1 MLLQRLVESYEVML
15 EDEGCEVPTYGY
27 CMANVHYAAVISK
40 EGELKSLVSLK
51 VLNDAGKKY
60 VPVSMVVPQ
69 QAKKTSGISSNF
81 LCENATYV
89 FGVDFKDKPSKAK
102 QSFEAFRER
111 HLEILEGLDNAECQ
125 AFVAFIENWDYENP
139 LNHRVIEE
147 NYDDLSGANII
158 FQYEGNKLA
167 FLHENDQ
174 VKRVW
179 EEKNNDAQGDVMQC
193 LVTGE
198 TSPVSRLHPLVKGLM
213 YGQSMGNTLV
223 GFNAVAYE
231 SYGRHKDQ
239 GLNSPVSEYAAFA
252 YGTAL
257 NHMLADR
264 DHRLVIGDTTTVF
277 WAASKDQGIKDC
289 MAMIFNPDELAKID
303 EASGGAIRDT
313 RAVREM
319 KSIFYKL
326 SQGQPIEGV
335 QHVFDDTTK
344 VFILGL
350 SPNAARISVR
360 FMVEDS
366 FGDFLTKSLG
376 HYKDMRIEK
385 QYDSEPDAI
394 SLWRMLNETIPPAS
408 GAKAK
413 MASPVL
419 AGSVMRAVVQGLQYP
434 DTLYKA
440 ILLRIKAEKKINY
453 VKASIIKGYLTRK
466 LAPDKKE
473 RAVLTMSLN
482 QQSDAKPYVLG
493 RLFAVLEKAQ
503 EDANP
508 GAKLNTTIK
517 DRYFTSASA
526 TPGIIFP
533 RLLAL
538 SNHHIK
544 KSEYGSTTERRIQA
558 IMDKLYV
565 EDKPFPTRLT
575 TEEQGIFILG
585 YYHQRNA
592 FYRKSE
598 EAEQ

>member
-15 EDEGCEVPTYGY
+15 EDEGCDVPRYGY
-27 CMANVHYAAVISK
+27 CMANVSYAAVISK

-60 VPVSMVVPQ
+60 VPMVMTVPYQ
-69 QAKKTSGISSNF
+69 RKRGSNIASNF
-81 LCENATYV
+81 LCDNAQYI
-89 FGVDFKDKPSKAK
+89 FGLNIEKPEAARKRHEASKEFHK
-102 QSFEAFRER
+102 GLLGE
-111 HLEILEGLDNAECQ
+111 LEGEKAESIVR
-125 AFVAFIENWDYENP
+125 FFKLWDVNKAEKHP
-139 LNHRVIEE
+139 AIAQHMDVLKGE
-147 NYDDLSGANII
+147 ANIV
-158 FQYEGNKLA
+158 FQLEHCGKSYI
-167 FLHENDQ
+167 HESATI
-174 VKRVW
+174 KEVW
-179 EEKNNDAQGDVMQC
+179 EKHVAETEGAIGRC

-198 TSPVSRLHPLVKGLM
+198 QKPISRLHPDIKHLR
-213 YGQSMGNTLV
+213 YGQSKGNTLV

-239 GLNSPVSEYAAFA
+239 GLNAPVSEYATFA

-264 DHRLVIGDTTTVF
+264 NHRLVIGDTTTVF

-289 MAMIFNPDELAKID
+289 MAMIFNPGELAKID
-303 EASGGAIRDT
+303 DASGDVIRDT
-313 RAVREM
+313 RAVKEM
-319 KSIFYKL
+319 KNIFYKL

-335 QHVFDDTTK
+335 QHVFDETTK

-350 SPNAARISVR
+350 SPNAARISLR

-366 FGDFLTKSLG
+366 FGDFLTKSLR
-376 HYKDMRIEK
+376 HYEDMRIEK
-385 QYDSEPDAI
+385 QYASEPEAI
-394 SLWRMLNETIPPAS
+394 SLWRILNETIPPAS

-419 AGSVMRAVVQGLQYP
+419 AGAVMRAVIQGLQYP

-440 ILLRIKAEKKINY
+440 ILLRIKAEKNINY

-466 LAPDKKE
+466 LASDKKE

-482 QQSDAKPYVLG
+482 QQSDVKPYVLG

-517 DRYFTSASA
+517 DRYFNAASA

-544 KSEYGSTTERRIQA
+544 KSEYGNTTERRIQE

-565 EDKPFPTRLT
+565 EDKPFPSSLT